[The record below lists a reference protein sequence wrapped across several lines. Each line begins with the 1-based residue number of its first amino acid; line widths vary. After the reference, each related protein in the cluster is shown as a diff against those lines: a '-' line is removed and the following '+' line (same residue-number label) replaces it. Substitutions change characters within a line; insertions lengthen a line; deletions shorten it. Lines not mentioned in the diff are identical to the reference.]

1 MNKIVSTKK
10 GDFEMK
16 QSDREYLETQLQ
28 SAKLQLKEQETQYR
42 IFLAVYEKERKML
55 NEKIDSIES
64 QLQNK

>member
-1 MNKIVSTKK
+1 
-10 GDFEMK
+10 MK

-28 SAKLQLKEQETQYR
+28 SAKLQRKEQETQYR

>member
-1 MNKIVSTKK
+1 MK